1 MKSRIS
7 PDEPFPEDLGR
18 LKDQDVEVLNSKV
31 HREVDHEFATEGEVH
46 PETAARKDEVKD
58 ELDDRDTGPGLTLVP
73 PHDGEPHDD
82 DADAYEEDDADGD
95 EGEHDGSD
103 RAGGER

>member
-31 HREVDHEFATEGEVH
+31 HREVDHEFATEGEIH
-46 PETAARKDEVKD
+46 PETAARKDEVRD
-58 ELDDRDTGPGLTLVP
+58 ELDDRDAGPGLTLVP
-73 PHDGEPHDD
+73 PHDGEQVDDDDGDD
-82 DADAYEEDDADGD
+82 DAEQGDDVEA
-95 EGEHDGSD
+95 D